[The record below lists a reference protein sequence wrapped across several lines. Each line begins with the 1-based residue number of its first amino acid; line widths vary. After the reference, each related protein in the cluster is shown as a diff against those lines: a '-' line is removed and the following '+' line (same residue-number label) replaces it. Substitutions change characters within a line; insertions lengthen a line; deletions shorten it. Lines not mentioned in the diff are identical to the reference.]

1 MKSVSTLALCAGV
14 LVVSACATKR
24 YPIATPLSGTEAA
37 LLTCRE
43 LALEL
48 ARTEETQ
55 AKIADTSQADWRSAA
70 GFLGDF
76 GIGNAMAKSEAE
88 KALSERRTSIMTA
101 QANKSCIGAD
111 EPSRE

>member
-1 MKSVSTLALCAGV
+1 MKSVSVCALGAIILVTAG
-14 LVVSACATKR
+14 CATKR

-37 LLTCRE
+37 LMTCRE

-55 AKIADTSQADWRSAA
+55 AKIADTSGTDWRSAA

-88 KALSERRTSIMTA
+88 KALANRRTSVMTA
-101 QANKSCIGAD
+101 QAEKGCLDGG
-111 EPSRE
+111 E

>member
-1 MKSVSTLALCAGV
+1 MKIYAITAVTALILGA
-14 LVVSACATKR
+14 SACATKR
-24 YPIATPLSGTEAA
+24 YPIATPLSGTEAS

-48 ARTEETQ
+48 AKTEEMQ
-55 AKIADTSQADWRSAA
+55 AKISDTAGTDWRSAA

-88 KALSERRTSIMTA
+88 KALSDRRTSILTA
-101 QANKSCIGAD
+101 QAKNDCLTTGD
-111 EPSRE
+111 

>member
-1 MKSVSTLALCAGV
+1 MKLASIFALSMAVLVSTG
-14 LVVSACATKR
+14 CATKR
-24 YPIATPLSGTEAA
+24 YPIATPLSGTEIS

-48 ARTEETQ
+48 GRTEETQ
-55 AKIADTSQADWRSAA
+55 AKIADTSSVDWRSAA

-88 KALSERRTSIMTA
+88 QALSVRRTSILTA
-101 QANKSCIGAD
+101 QANKGCLATQ
-111 EPSRE
+111 

>member
-1 MKSVSTLALCAGV
+1 MKKTMIVLVGLALATT
-14 LVVSACATKR
+14 ACATKR

-37 LLTCRE
+37 MLDCRE
-43 LALEL
+43 LSIEL

-55 AKIADTSQADWRSAA
+55 AAIASTASTDWRSAA

-88 KALSERRTSIMTA
+88 SALAKRRTSILTA
-101 QANKSCIGAD
+101 QAQNGC
-111 EPSRE
+111 